1 MKKTYFFFL
10 NALIIVFIAAPLS
23 SAQVKTSNS
32 TTTVKAASTKAG
44 VPVQSQAK
52 PAPAV
57 GPTQAKQVPASPAA
71 NAPAQAKQPTTA
83 NVPAPGQAKPA
94 TAVTPVQTQ
103 PIPASPAAN
112 ATTPAVTPVPVP
124 AASSALNQTD
134 TYSYNPAGKPDPFR
148 PFIVVEPPKPKVAA
162 GTKKEG
168 PPSIFPLQR
177 ADTTNYKVVGIVGS
191 EDHRMAIAEDSEK
204 KFYPLLIG
212 TRIGLQNGKVA
223 EILADRVIVE
233 EYEKNKAKRVI
244 LKLRKN

>member
-1 MKKTYFFFL
+1 MKTKMKKTYFFFL

-32 TTTVKAASTKAG
+32 TTTVKVASTKAD

-57 GPTQAKQVPASPAA
+57 
-71 NAPAQAKQPTTA
+71 APA
-83 NVPAPGQAKPA
+83 
-94 TAVTPVQTQ
+94 QTQ

-112 ATTPAVTPVPVP
+112 ATTPAVTAGPVP
-124 AASSALNQTD
+124 AASSAFNQAD

-148 PFIVVEPPKPKVAA
+148 PFIVIAPPKSKAA
-162 GTKKEG
+162 ADTKKEG

-177 ADTTNYKVVGIVGS
+177 ADTNNYKVVGIVGS
-191 EDHRMAIAEDSEK
+191 EDHRMAIAEDSGK

-212 TRIGLQNGKVA
+212 TRIGLRNGKVV
-223 EILADRVIVE
+223 EILTDRVIVE
-233 EYEKNKAKRVI
+233 EYEKNKAKKVI